1 MPPLAA
7 VSSGRRYGYL
17 RDVPDHRDFGITRF
31 SGLAR
36 LNPTMVDLEP
46 FCGPVRDQGN
56 EGSCTAHAG
65 VGMREFLARKYQD
78 QEPVL
83 SPSFLYYQER
93 LLDGSLDQGDCGS
106 YGRTVCRALNQFGV
120 CALGAEP
127 YVSGQFST
135 PPDEKQLADG
145 LVWKGGSYHRVA
157 SVSDMKSCLASGY
170 VFAIGFTVYESFEA
184 IGADGLWNPNAK
196 KEQVF
201 GGHEVL
207 AIGFDD
213 SVNGGSFK
221 VRNSWGPRWAAS
233 GNFWFRY
240 IEAADPNI
248 LQDAWMIH
256 LGRAWG
262 S

>member
-1 MPPLAA
+1 MPPLP
-7 VSSGRRYGYL
+7 VLSSARRYGYL
-17 RDVPDHRDFGITRF
+17 RDVPDHRDLGIASLTK
-31 SGLAR
+31 LAR
-36 LNPTMVDLEP
+36 DQHPPVVDLEP
-46 FCGPVRDQGN
+46 FCGPVRDQGS

-65 VGMREFLARKYQD
+65 VGMREFLARKYQG
-78 QEPVL
+78 QTPVL

-93 LLDGSLDQGDCGS
+93 LLDESLDQGDCGS

-120 CALGAEP
+120 CTLGEEP
-127 YVSGQFST
+127 YKPGHFSES
-135 PPDEKQLADG
+135 PSKEQLANG
-145 LVWKGGSYHRVA
+145 LAWKGGSYHRVGN
-157 SVSDMKSCLASGY
+157 VSDMKSCLASGY

-184 IGADGLWNPNAK
+184 IGADGLWNPNVK

-207 AIGFDD
+207 AIGYND

-221 VRNSWGPRWAAS
+221 VRNSWGPGWAAS

-240 IEAADPNI
+240 REAADPNI

-262 S
+262 

>member
-1 MPPLAA
+1 MPPLPVLSA
-7 VSSGRRYGYL
+7 RRYGYL
-17 RDVPDHRDFGITRF
+17 RDVPDHRDLGIARF
-31 SGLAR
+31 PGLVG
-36 LNPTMVDLEP
+36 LNPAMTDLES

-65 VGMREFLARKYQD
+65 VGMREFLARKYQG
-78 QEPVL
+78 QAPVL

-106 YGRTVCRALNQFGV
+106 YGRTVCRALNQFGA
-120 CALGAEP
+120 CTLGEEP
-127 YVSGQFST
+127 YTSGQFST
-135 PPDEKQLADG
+135 PPNESQLADG
-145 LVWKGGSYHRVA
+145 LLWKGGAYHRVA

-170 VFAIGFTVYESFEA
+170 VFAIGFTVYESFES
-184 IGADGLWNPNAK
+184 IRADGLWHPEVRREK
-196 KEQVF
+196 VF

-221 VRNSWGPRWAAS
+221 VRNSWGPGWAAS
-233 GNFWFRY
+233 GNFWLRY
-240 IEAADPNI
+240 EDAANPNI